1 MAQKSENY
9 KFEGKYSEYIPIASV
24 DQASGDVVQLRRDT
38 GYIEVMAA
46 TLEGFRNFVGILDD
60 KWNNTVAT
68 QRYGAG
74 QTDYSSPSTRPVK
87 LKVYHSGVFD
97 LAIRETSGK
106 AGQAVYLLTATS
118 GAQVFT
124 IDPLTAESVAGP
136 LGYLYEAFSGAVA
149 NDVQEVRVTAGIQTV
164 TPDIRWYLMNHIV
177 AIQAGVGASNTY
189 CAAES
194 IAGTA
199 SYCPSFF
206 PFLAMVQGKLLSV
219 QYGSAGTVSA
229 GGASDAGCCVAGH
242 QVFIWALA
250 SDGTILGVAD
260 RAKASDV
267 ASACL
272 RGNSIYWPSVTID
285 YFPFAMGLGKHSTS
299 YLTSGGHVFWFQR
312 SICDVMKV
320 T

>member
-24 DQASGDVVQLRRDT
+24 AQHAGDVVQLRRDT
-38 GYIEVMAA
+38 GYIEVMTA
-46 TLEGFRNFVGILDD
+46 TLEGFRNFVGVLDD
-60 KWNNTVAT
+60 AWSDTIAT

-97 LAIRETSGK
+97 FAIRETSGT
-106 AGQAVYLLTATS
+106 AGQAVYLLTSTT

-124 IDPLTAESVAGP
+124 IDPLSAEGVGGP
-136 LGYLYEAFSGAVA
+136 IGYLYETFSGATA
-149 NDVQEVRVTAGIQTV
+149 NDCQKVRLTAGIQTI

-177 AIQAGVGASNTY
+177 TTNAGVAATNTY

-199 SYCPSFF
+199 TYCPSFF
-206 PFLAMVQGKLLSV
+206 PFIAMVQGKLLSV

-229 GGASDAGCCVAGH
+229 GGAGAVACCVAGH

-250 SDGTILGVAD
+250 SGGTILGFAD

-267 ASACL
+267 GSGTL
-272 RGNSIYWPSVTID
+272 RDNSIFWPSVTLD
-285 YFPFAMGLGKHSTS
+285 YMPFAMGVGMHSQS
-299 YLTSGGHVFWFQR
+299 FLQSGGHVFWFQR